1 VSDTTAW
8 PSGRPLWTLVWLTAG
23 LAVAKTARNLL
34 PPLLPSI
41 STDLALSPTMAGVGL
56 SVATIAYGVVQYP
69 GGHLSDVWSSRG
81 VLLWGL
87 GLVAVGAGLFIVSA
101 SVGGFLLAAGVAGVG
116 LGIYGPADRAELTRL
131 FARHRGLAFGVNT
144 TATDIGGLAATAIA
158 TVVIGAGLWRLGFLP
173 VIVLAVLAMVVLHN
187 RLEGPLRPQR
197 LQLPV
202 RATIARVLIRPP
214 IRKIIIGYTSFE
226 IVVGGLVGFLP
237 TYLSVVHGYATSTAI
252 QLYGLLFVVGLVI
265 RPLAGR
271 GSDHLPRPVIALGG
285 VGIAAAGISLL
296 VLGQGVWVSALA
308 IVLFGI
314 GQKGFPPVMQAYLMD
329 GFDPATMGGDL
340 GFTRSVYLAGGAL
353 GPLIV
358 GSVAGVAGFQ
368 VAFGVLV
375 MITILTGGILLDVQ
389 RTIARET

>member
-1 VSDTTAW
+1 M
-8 PSGRPLWTLVWLTAG
+8 WLTAG

-87 GLVAVGAGLFIVSA
+87 GLVAVGAGLFILSA
-101 SVGGFLLAAGVAGVG
+101 SIGGFLLAAGVAGVG

-144 TATDIGGLAATAIA
+144 TATDIGGIAATAIA
-158 TVVIGAGLWRLGFLP
+158 TVVIGMGLWRLGFLP
-173 VIVLAVLAMVVLHN
+173 VIILAVLAMVVLQN

-202 RATIARVLIRPP
+202 RATMARVLIRPP
-214 IRKIIIGYTSFE
+214 VRKIIIGYTSFE

-375 MITILTGGILLDVQ
+375 MITLLTGGILLDAQ
-389 RTIARET
+389 RTIGRET

>member
-1 VSDTTAW
+1 M
-8 PSGRPLWTLVWLTAG
+8 WLTAG

-87 GLVAVGAGLFIVSA
+87 GLVAVGAGLFILSA

-144 TATDIGGLAATAIA
+144 TATDIGGIAATAIA
-158 TVVIGAGLWRLGFLP
+158 TVVIGMGLWRLGFLP
-173 VIVLAVLAMVVLHN
+173 VIILAVLAMVVLQN

-202 RATIARVLIRPP
+202 RATMARVLIRPP
-214 IRKIIIGYTSFE
+214 VRKIIIGYTSFE

-271 GSDHLPRPVIALGG
+271 VSDHLPRPVIALGG

-375 MITILTGGILLDVQ
+375 MITLLTGGILLDAQ
-389 RTIARET
+389 RTIGRET

>member
-1 VSDTTAW
+1 M
-8 PSGRPLWTLVWLTAG
+8 WLTAG

-87 GLVAVGAGLFIVSA
+87 GLVAVGAGLFILSA

-144 TATDIGGLAATAIA
+144 TATDIGGIAATAIA
-158 TVVIGAGLWRLGFLP
+158 TVVIGVGLWRLGFLP
-173 VIVLAVLAMVVLHN
+173 VIILAVLAMVVLQN

-202 RATIARVLIRPP
+202 RATMARVLIRPP
-214 IRKIIIGYTSFE
+214 VRKIIIGYTSFE

-375 MITILTGGILLDVQ
+375 MITLLTGGILLDAQ
-389 RTIARET
+389 RTIGRET

>member
-1 VSDTTAW
+1 
-8 PSGRPLWTLVWLTAG
+8 VWLTAG

-87 GLVAVGAGLFIVSA
+87 GLVAVGAGLFMLSA

-202 RATIARVLIRPP
+202 RATMARVLIRPP

>member
-1 VSDTTAW
+1 M
-8 PSGRPLWTLVWLTAG
+8 WLTAG

-87 GLVAVGAGLFIVSA
+87 GLVAVGAGLFILSA

-144 TATDIGGLAATAIA
+144 TATDIGGIAATAIA
-158 TVVIGAGLWRLGFLP
+158 TVVIGVGLWRLGFLP
-173 VIVLAVLAMVVLHN
+173 VIILAVLAMVVLQN

-202 RATIARVLIRPP
+202 RATMARVLIRPP
-214 IRKIIIGYTSFE
+214 VRKIIIGYTSFE

-271 GSDHLPRPVIALGG
+271 VSDHLPRPVIALGG

-375 MITILTGGILLDVQ
+375 MITLLTGGILLDAQ
-389 RTIARET
+389 RTIGRET

>member
-202 RATIARVLIRPP
+202 RATMARVLIRPP

>member
-1 VSDTTAW
+1 
-8 PSGRPLWTLVWLTAG
+8 
-23 LAVAKTARNLL
+23 
-34 PPLLPSI
+34 
-41 STDLALSPTMAGVGL
+41 M
-56 SVATIAYGVVQYP
+56 
-69 GGHLSDVWSSRG
+69 
-81 VLLWGL
+81 
-87 GLVAVGAGLFIVSA
+87 
-101 SVGGFLLAAGVAGVG
+101 
-116 LGIYGPADRAELTRL
+116 
-131 FARHRGLAFGVNT
+131 
-144 TATDIGGLAATAIA
+144 
-158 TVVIGAGLWRLGFLP
+158 
-173 VIVLAVLAMVVLHN
+173 
-187 RLEGPLRPQR
+187 
-197 LQLPV
+197 
-202 RATIARVLIRPP
+202 
-214 IRKIIIGYTSFE
+214 
-226 IVVGGLVGFLP
+226 
-237 TYLSVVHGYATSTAI
+237 
-252 QLYGLLFVVGLVI
+252 VGLVI

>member
-1 VSDTTAW
+1 VSDTAAW
-8 PSGRPLWTLVWLTAG
+8 PSGRTLWTLVWLTAG

-34 PPLLPSI
+34 PPLLPAI

-87 GLVAVGAGLFIVSA
+87 GLVAVGAGLFVLSA

-116 LGIYGPADRAELTRL
+116 LGIYGPADRAEITRL
-131 FARHRGLAFGVNT
+131 FARHRGLAFGINT
-144 TATDIGGLAATAIA
+144 TATDLGGIAATAIA
-158 TVVIGAGLWRLGFLP
+158 TVVIGVGLWRVGFLP
-173 VIVLAVLAMVVLHN
+173 VIILALLAMVVLYG
-187 RLEGPLRPQR
+187 RVDGPLRPR
-197 LQLPV
+197 RVLLPV
-202 RATIARVLIRPP
+202 RATMARVLVRPP
-214 IRKIIIGYTSFE
+214 VRRIIIGYTSFE

-237 TYLSVVHGYATSTAI
+237 TYLSVVHGYAPATAI

-271 GSDHLPRPVIALGG
+271 VSDRLPRPVIALLGVAVAA
-285 VGIAAAGISLL
+285 VGIALL
-296 VLGQGVWVSALA
+296 VVGRGVWISALA

-329 GFDPATMGGDL
+329 GFDAETMGGDL

-358 GSVAGVAGFQ
+358 GSVASVAGFQ

-375 MITILTGGILLDVQ
+375 VITLLTGIILLDVQ
-389 RTIARET
+389 RDLAHPT

>member
-1 VSDTTAW
+1 MSDTTAW

-87 GLVAVGAGLFIVSA
+87 GLVAVGAGLFMLSA

-131 FARHRGLAFGVNT
+131 FVRHRGLAFGVNT

>member
-1 VSDTTAW
+1 MSDTTAW

-202 RATIARVLIRPP
+202 RATMARVLIRPP

>member
-1 VSDTTAW
+1 M
-8 PSGRPLWTLVWLTAG
+8 WLTAG

>member
-1 VSDTTAW
+1 MSDTTAW

-131 FARHRGLAFGVNT
+131 FVRHRGLAFGVNT

-202 RATIARVLIRPP
+202 RATMARVLIRPP

>member
-1 VSDTTAW
+1 MSDTTAW